1 MNETRN
7 AFFTK
12 HRFFMNGFA
21 CHLEFE
27 SGIRLVYDEVEDILY
42 LELNDVQSEF
52 SSEDLDN
59 FKQYKTDIIR
69 AYNIMKKFKEER

>member
-7 AFFTK
+7 EFFAR

-27 SGIRLVYDEVEDILY
+27 SGIRLVYDEVEDALY
-42 LELNDVQSEF
+42 LELNNVQSEF
-52 SSEDLDN
+52 SSAEFEQ

-69 AYNIMKKFKEER
+69 AYNIIKTFAKER

>member
-27 SGIRLVYDEVEDILY
+27 SGIRLVYDEVEDALY
-42 LELNDVQSEF
+42 LELNNVQSEF
-52 SSEDLDN
+52 SSADFDE
-59 FKQYKTDIIR
+59 FEHYKTDIIR
-69 AYNIMKKFKEER
+69 AYNIMKKFKKEK